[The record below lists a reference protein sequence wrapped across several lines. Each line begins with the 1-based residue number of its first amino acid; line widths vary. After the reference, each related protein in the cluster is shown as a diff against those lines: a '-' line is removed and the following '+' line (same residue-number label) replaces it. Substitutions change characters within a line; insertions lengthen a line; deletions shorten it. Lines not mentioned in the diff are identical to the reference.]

1 MVLGRLWSSASL
13 VSDTCAQ
20 YTISKQRGKLVS
32 TVFTARDI
40 MRIVDAVEDD
50 GLLKYWGETPIED
63 KCRLETDSI
72 IISRF
77 FIRHSAGI
85 NPCSHVP
92 G

>member
-1 MVLGRLWSSASL
+1 
-13 VSDTCAQ
+13 
-20 YTISKQRGKLVS
+20 
-32 TVFTARDI
+32 